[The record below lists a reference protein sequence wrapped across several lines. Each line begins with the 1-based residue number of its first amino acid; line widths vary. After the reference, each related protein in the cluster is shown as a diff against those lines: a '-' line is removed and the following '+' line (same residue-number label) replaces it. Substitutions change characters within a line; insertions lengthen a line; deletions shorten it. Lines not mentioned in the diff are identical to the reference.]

1 LPNPSCLRLINRGYA
16 RNMFQLVKFVAVA
29 VTVLLVIRQCRK
41 PAWFLGRLFA
51 RSMNRS
57 HVGLTTWGLSR
68 IPIQKDFTIL
78 DVGCGGGQT
87 IATLATLA
95 VAGKVYGVDYS
106 SASIAVARKT
116 NARLIEQ
123 SRVDIRIGSVSKLP
137 FDANM
142 FDVIT
147 AIETHYYWPDLATDL
162 KEILRVLK
170 LGGSLV
176 IVAEAYR
183 GRRMDWLYRPAMRL
197 LQATSYLTIAEHQ
210 QVLVDAGYS
219 PVEVV
224 EELSKGWICAIGRK
238 RS

>member
-1 LPNPSCLRLINRGYA
+1 
-16 RNMFQLVKFVAVA
+16 MFQLVKFVAVA
-29 VTVLLVIRQCRK
+29 VAVLLVIRQCRK

-51 RSMNRS
+51 RSMNRG
-57 HVGLTTWGLSR
+57 HIGLTTWGLSR

-87 IATLATLA
+87 IATLAALA
-95 VAGKVYGVDYS
+95 VRGKVYGVDYS
-106 SASIAVARKT
+106 NASIAVARKK

-123 SRVDIRIGSVSKLP
+123 GRVDIRLGPVSNLP
-137 FDANM
+137 FDANT
-142 FDVIT
+142 FDVVT

-170 LGGSLV
+170 PGGSLV

-183 GRRMDWLYRPAMRL
+183 GRRMDWVYQPAMRL
-197 LQATSYLTIAEHQ
+197 LQATSYLTVAEHQ
-210 QVLVDAGYS
+210 QFLVDAGYS

-224 EELSKGWICAIGRK
+224 EERPKGWICAIGRK
-238 RS
+238 PS

>member
-1 LPNPSCLRLINRGYA
+1 
-16 RNMFQLVKFVAVA
+16 MFHIVKFVAVA
-29 VTVLLVIRQCRK
+29 VAVLLVIRQCRK
-41 PAWFLGRLFA
+41 PAWFLGCLFA
-51 RSMNRS
+51 RIMNRS

-68 IPIQKDFTIL
+68 ILIQKDFTIL

-95 VAGKVYGVDYS
+95 AEGKVFGVDYS
-106 SASIAVARKT
+106 IASIAVARET
-116 NARLIEQ
+116 NEPLIERG
-123 SRVDIRIGSVSKLP
+123 RVDIRLSPVSKLP
-137 FDANM
+137 FDSNT
-142 FDVIT
+142 FDVVT

-170 LGGSLV
+170 PGGSLV

-197 LQATSYLTIAEHQ
+197 LQATSYLTVTEHQ
-210 QVLVDAGYS
+210 QFLVDAGYS

-224 EELSKGWICAIGRK
+224 EERSKGWICAIGRK
-238 RS
+238 RR

>member
-1 LPNPSCLRLINRGYA
+1 V
-16 RNMFQLVKFVAVA
+16 RNIFQLVKFVAVA
-29 VTVLLVIRQCRK
+29 VAVLLVIRQCRK

-51 RSMNRS
+51 RIMNRS

-68 IPIQKDFTIL
+68 IPIQKDFSIL

-95 VAGKVYGVDYS
+95 AEGKVFGVDYS
-106 SASIAVARKT
+106 IASIAVARET
-116 NARLIEQ
+116 NEPLIERG
-123 SRVDIRIGSVSKLP
+123 RVDVRLSSVSKLP
-137 FDANM
+137 FDANT
-142 FDVIT
+142 FDVVT

-170 LGGSLV
+170 PGGSLV

-183 GRRMDWLYRPAMRL
+183 GRRMDWLYRPTMRL
-197 LQATSYLTIAEHQ
+197 LQATSYLTVTEHQ
-210 QVLVDAGYS
+210 QFLVDAGYS

-224 EELSKGWICAIGRK
+224 EERFKGWICAIGRK
-238 RS
+238 RL

>member
-1 LPNPSCLRLINRGYA
+1 M
-16 RNMFQLVKFVAVA
+16 RNIFQLVKFVAVA
-29 VTVLLVIRQCRK
+29 VAVLLVIRQCRK

-51 RSMNRS
+51 RIMNRS

-68 IPIQKDFTIL
+68 IPIQKDFSIL

-95 VAGKVYGVDYS
+95 AEGKVFGVDYS
-106 SASIAVARKT
+106 IASIAVARET
-116 NARLIEQ
+116 NEPLIERG
-123 SRVDIRIGSVSKLP
+123 RVDVRLSSVSKLP
-137 FDANM
+137 FDANT
-142 FDVIT
+142 FDVVT

-170 LGGSLV
+170 PGGSLV

-183 GRRMDWLYRPAMRL
+183 GRRMDWLYRPTMRL
-197 LQATSYLTIAEHQ
+197 LQATSYLTVTEHQ
-210 QVLVDAGYS
+210 QFLVDAGYS

-224 EELSKGWICAIGRK
+224 EERFKGWICAIGRK
-238 RS
+238 RL